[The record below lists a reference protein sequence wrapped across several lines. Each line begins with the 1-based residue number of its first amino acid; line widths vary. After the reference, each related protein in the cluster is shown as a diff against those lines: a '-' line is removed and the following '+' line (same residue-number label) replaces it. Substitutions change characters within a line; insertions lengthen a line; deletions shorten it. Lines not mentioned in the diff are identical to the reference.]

1 MGGGRHWDN
10 NNEDERQVTM
20 WMVRAESDG
29 SLFQPFLDKGLVAIG
44 WPDVGDLGRFES
56 REALLTELRD
66 RYPGRRAGWYPGVG
80 GMLHRFS
87 REMRAE
93 DSVVS
98 YDRTR
103 RVYAVGKLQEDYK
116 FDTSLDA
123 AYPNVRRVD
132 WKAME
137 VSRDA
142 LATATKNSL
151 GSTLTVFQ
159 LSEEAEEDVWRA
171 ARGEQAPPSEDEEE
185 ADEEEKLL
193 LEDLE
198 SRSIEFIK
206 DRVVGLDW
214 EEMQSLVAGVL
225 GAMGYKA
232 RISARGPDRG
242 VDIVASRDGF
252 GFENPR
258 IVVEVKHRAGQVSA
272 PGIRSFVGGRH
283 IDDKCLY
290 VSTGGFSKEARYEAD
305 RANVLVTLLDLD
317 DLAKTLV
324 ENYESLD
331 GETRRL
337 VPLRRIYWP
346 AG

>member
-1 MGGGRHWDN
+1 M
-10 NNEDERQVTM
+10 TM

-29 SLFQPFLDKGLVAIG
+29 SLFQPFLDRGLVAIG
-44 WPDVGDLGRFES
+44 WPNVGDLGQFKSKES
-56 REALLTELRD
+56 LVAELREQ
-66 RYPGRRAGWYPGVG
+66 YPGQRAGWYANAG
-80 GMLHRFS
+80 GMLFRFS
-87 REMRAE
+87 KELQVA
-93 DSVVS
+93 DGVVS

-103 RVYAVGKLQEDYK
+103 RVYAVGKLQGEYT
-116 FDTSLDA
+116 FDPDFDCD
-123 AYPNVRRVD
+123 YPNVRRVE

-142 LATATKNSL
+142 LAAATKNSL
-151 GSTLTVFQ
+151 GSTLTLFQ
-159 LSEEAEEDVWRA
+159 LPKIAEEDVLRA
-171 ARGEQAPPSEDEEE
+171 ASGEQGEPTEDEEE
-185 ADEEEKLL
+185 VDEEEKLL

-206 DRVVGLDW
+206 DRIVGLDW
-214 EEMQSLVAGVL
+214 EEMQSMIAGVL

-258 IVVEVKHRAGQVSA
+258 IVVEVKHRPGEQVGA

-283 IDDKCLY
+283 VDDKCLY

-305 RANVLVTLLDLD
+305 RANVLVTMLDLD

-337 VPLRRIYWP
+337 VSLRRIYWP
-346 AG
+346 VG